1 MLRLT
6 RAHPRTPAQQDG
18 LACRHKHFKKRN
30 KKLLII
36 SCEPLYLVT
45 TIQVLYTILLNENQ
59 IK

>member
-36 SCEPLYLVT
+36 SCEPLYLVG
-45 TIQVLYTILLNENQ
+45 QYKCYTQ
-59 IK
+59 FC